1 VSNAFNAIADF
12 FSRLFDPIVNVLGQ
26 VLLFFH
32 EGPLGAPWW
41 LSIALL
47 TIVVRSIL
55 FPLTIKQVKSMRA
68 MQDLRPEMEKIR
80 AQYSNNRQKQ
90 QEEIMRLYQE
100 RKVNPLGGC
109 LPILV
114 QMPVFIGIF
123 YVIREFGGYK
133 IGDRTVLPTQP
144 TFHEGGILWF
154 QNLSVADPTYLLPII
169 SAVTMLAAMEI
180 TAKNIDPQQRWL
192 MRLLPLGIT
201 IFLINFPA
209 GLFVYWITSNLVT
222 LIQNYLI
229 YHHGPGRRPPG
240 WQPQSIFPSFGGS
253 GNGGNG
259 ARAPENRRQTDNGSG
274 SQGPQA
280 TANDAA
286 QAAKSAKRRRRK
298 KKKR

>member
-1 VSNAFNAIADF
+1 VSNVFNAIADF

-26 VLLFFH
+26 VLLYFH

-47 TIVVRSIL
+47 TVVLRSLL
-55 FPLTIKQVKSMRA
+55 FPLTIKQVKNMRA
-68 MQDLRPEMEKIR
+68 MQDLRPEMEGIR

-90 QEEIMRLYQE
+90 QEEIMKLYQE

-123 YVIREFGGYK
+123 YVIRQFGGYTV
-133 IGDRTVLPTQP
+133 GGRTVPPTEP
-144 TFHEGGILWF
+144 TFHDGGILWF
-154 QNLSVADPTYLLPII
+154 QNLSASDPLHLLPII
-169 SAVTMLAAMEI
+169 SALTMLAATEI

-192 MRLLPLGIT
+192 MRLLPIGIT
-201 IFLINFPA
+201 IFLFNFPA

-222 LIQNYLI
+222 LIQNYVI
-229 YHHGPGRRPPG
+229 YHHGPGRRPAG
-240 WQPQSIFPSFGGS
+240 WEPQSLFPRLGGS
-253 GNGGNG
+253 GNG
-259 ARAPENRRQTDNGSG
+259 ARAPENRRQTGDGSG
-274 SQGPQA
+274 SQGPQ
-280 TANDAA
+280 TSANGDAAA